1 MTTLLL
7 IDDITVYNDD
17 GLFARQFNTGLTV
30 QGKYDP
36 LLGGYV
42 CVEDKIKFFVY
53 RDEVVPC

>member
-7 IDDITVYNDD
+7 IQDIVVYNED
-17 GLFARQFNTGLTV
+17 GLFARRFNTGLALNGT
-30 QGKYDP
+30 YDP

-42 CVEDKIKFFVY
+42 VKEDGTTFFVY

>member
-7 IDDITVYNDD
+7 IEDITVYNED
-17 GLFARQFNTGLTV
+17 GLFARQFDTGLTLS
-30 QGKYDP
+30 GKYDP

-42 CVEDKIKFFVY
+42 CNYEGATFFVY